1 MHFTAPLCI
10 GLIAASVMGGPA
22 WTQNAGD
29 PLRLYAV
36 RIGGGH
42 GIYLGSG
49 IVITAAHVAGTEPRV
64 ELAGHDVPAKV
75 LKQGDPS
82 DVDLTLLSIDG
93 HLPARL
99 GLHHLLLCQNQ
110 PVTGEPVLVAIP
122 EGVARSYVMAPS
134 PLPPDLAAKFRT
146 VIRYIDAGDS
156 GSGVFDAKEK
166 CLLGIISRK
175 ITVQFKPVEGHEVA
189 APRDI
194 AKYFV
199 PASEIAKFIPPEVH
213 F

>member
-1 MHFTAPLCI
+1 MPF
-10 GLIAASVMGGPA
+10 ASGEG
-22 WTQNAGD
+22 TE
-29 PLRLYAV
+29 
-36 RIGGGH
+36 
-42 GIYLGSG
+42 IYLGSG

-75 LKQGDPS
+75 LKQGDAS

-99 GLHHLLLCQNQ
+99 GLRHLLLCENP

-134 PLPPDLAAKFRT
+134 LFPPDLAAKFRT

-156 GSGVFDAKEK
+156 GSGVFDEKEEMFARNNK
-166 CLLGIISRK
+166 SK
-175 ITVQFKPVEGHEVA
+175 NQVQIKPVEGHEVSV
-189 APRDI
+189 
-194 AKYFV
+194 V
-199 PASEIAKFIPPEVH
+199 P
-213 F
+213 

>member
-1 MHFTAPLCI
+1 
-10 GLIAASVMGGPA
+10 MGGPA
-22 WTQNAGD
+22 RALNAGD

-42 GIYLGSG
+42 GVYLGSG
-49 IVITAAHVAGTEPRV
+49 IVVTAAHVAGTEPRV

-99 GLHHLLLCQNQ
+99 GLRHLLLCQNP
-110 PVTGEPVLVAIP
+110 PVTGEPVLVVIP
-122 EGVARSYVMAPS
+122 EGAARTYVMAPS
-134 PLPPDLAAKFRT
+134 LFPPDLAAKYRT
-146 VIRYIDAGDS
+146 VIRYIDTGDS
-156 GSGVFDAKEK
+156 GSGVFDEKEK

-175 ITVQFKPVEGHEVA
+175 ITVQIKPGEGHQVPASDEV
-189 APRDI
+189 

-199 PASEIAKFIPPEVH
+199 PASEIAKFIPPGVH

>member
-22 WTQNAGD
+22 RTQNAGD

-42 GIYLGSG
+42 GVYLGSG
-49 IVITAAHVAGTEPRV
+49 IVITAAHVAGNEPRV

-75 LKQGDPS
+75 LKQSDPS

-99 GLHHLLLCQNQ
+99 GLRHLLLCQNP

-134 PLPPDLAAKFRT
+134 LFPPDLAAKFRT

-175 ITVQFKPVEGHEVA
+175 ITIQIKPVEGHEVA